1 MNRLVCAQETVCGV
15 GLALFCVPSV
25 LLSDIKPVDKVL
37 LPILARS
44 LRPSSSPEV
53 NNGLCVVILG
63 KKVGGELTQ
72 GYLMVSLSKSL
83 DLKLSGLC
91 LT

>member
-1 MNRLVCAQETVCGV
+1 MCGAA
-15 GLALFCVPSV
+15 LALFCVPSV
-25 LLSDIKPVDKVL
+25 LLCDIKPVDQVL
-37 LPILARS
+37 LPILARCLRHSS
-44 LRPSSSPEV
+44 LPEV

-72 GYLMVSLSKSL
+72 GYLMVSLEKSL

>member
-1 MNRLVCAQETVCGV
+1 MNRLVCGQETVCGAA
-15 GLALFCVPSV
+15 LALFCVPSV
-25 LLSDIKPVDKVL
+25 LLSDIKPVDQVL
-37 LPILARS
+37 LPILARGLRHSS
-44 LRPSSSPEV
+44 LPEV

-72 GYLMVSLSKSL
+72 GYLMVSLEKSL